1 MLILSRKLGERIV
14 IDDSI
19 VVTVVRTRGGAV
31 CLGIEAPAEVP
42 VLRQELWL
50 RDHCGAELA
59 PNPPTNRALGR
70 QVEHQCTEVGIER

>member
-1 MLILSRKLGERIV
+1 MLILSRKSGERIV

-31 CLGIEAPAEVP
+31 CLGIEAPAQVP

-50 RDHCGAELA
+50 REQGATRA
-59 PNPPTNRALGR
+59 PNPPRSCTSGR
-70 QVEHQCTEVGIER
+70 QVELEPAEVQN